1 MVIETYKKELDK
13 ITAIFENFYTV
24 KFTSSEKE
32 YETNKMNK
40 QQIRQ
45 LIVKIKQA
53 QDLAETD
60 QQYLVNEALMLLAK
74 NTGSA
79 EESEITEEILDHL
92 FFELK
97 LIHQNDIDLFYQFN
111 STRRWE

>member
-1 MVIETYKKELDK
+1 MKQYKKELDS
-13 ITAIFENFYTV
+13 ISAILENFYTA

-32 YETNKMNK
+32 YETNKTSK

-45 LIVKIKQA
+45 LIVRIKEA
-53 QDLAETD
+53 QDLSGAE
-60 QQYLVNEALMLLAK
+60 QQYLVNEALMLLTK

-79 EESEITEEILDHL
+79 ADSEIAEEILDHL

-97 LIHQNDIDLFYQFN
+97 LIHQHDIDRFYQFI